1 MGRSEALTKEIDR
14 LADKVRYLRTV
25 WLAVLSGLVGLLFGI
40 SQNKITLNLLTEIF
54 LYGGAVVVVV
64 VAFLITY
71 EEKKRKKLI
80 KELEEI

>member
-14 LADKVRYLRTV
+14 LADKVRFLRTI
-25 WLAVLSGLVGLLFGI
+25 WLAVLTGLVGLLFGI
-40 SQNKITLNLLTEIF
+40 SQNRISVNLLTEIF
-54 LYGGAVVVVV
+54 LYGGALIVTLL
-64 VAFLITY
+64 AFLITY